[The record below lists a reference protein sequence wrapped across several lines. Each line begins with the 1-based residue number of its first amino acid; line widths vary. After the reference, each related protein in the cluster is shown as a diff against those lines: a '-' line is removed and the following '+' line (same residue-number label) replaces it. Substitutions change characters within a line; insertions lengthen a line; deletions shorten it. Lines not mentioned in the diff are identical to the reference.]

1 MKVLENE
8 AIDFV
13 NNIYKKYKGK
23 VDYFIAFHVRD
34 VSDID
39 KKEFEIFCL
48 QSAILRRGIIRK
60 QLHIIDPEYKEE
72 LPDIR
77 GR

>member
-1 MKVLENE
+1 MKKNQEALKVLENE

-39 KKEFEIFCL
+39 KREFENFLFTACNIKK
-48 QSAILRRGIIRK
+48 RNNWK
-60 QLHIIDPEYKEE
+60 TTTYY
-72 LPDIR
+72 
-77 GR
+77 